1 MLDTSKLIKSHLHV
15 KCDFFSARNAKGPY
29 LVSISKLGSGNYTAL
44 IGPILPGEGL
54 YSRTVSLFLNSKV
67 PIGIAMTRDR
77 WQV

>member
-44 IGPILPGEGL
+44 IGPILLSEGL
-54 YSRTVSLFLNSKV
+54 YLKNCV
-67 PIGIAMTRDR
+67 PISELQGPYCHDQAR